1 MNEKE
6 KMLNGLK
13 HNPVMDENLIAD
25 RTVCKAKCFEY
36 NNLNPAKIK
45 ERETLIKQILGKT
58 GENILIEQ
66 PFICDY
72 GAHIEVGEN
81 FYSNHN
87 MLILDSAK
95 VTFGKN
101 VFVGPNCGF
110 YTPQHPL
117 DAENR
122 NKGFEYAF
130 PMKVGDNV
138 WFGGNVVVLA
148 GVTIGNN
155 SVIGAGS
162 VVTKDIPD
170 NVIAAGNPCKVI
182 RKITDEDKHK
192 FERDN

>member
-117 DAENR
+117 DAGNR

-130 PMKVGDNV
+130 PIKVGDNV

-182 RKITDEDKHK
+182 RKITEEDKHK

>member
-117 DAENR
+117 DAKNR

-130 PMKVGDNV
+130 PIKVGDNV

-148 GVTIGNN
+148 GVAIGNN

-182 RKITDEDKHK
+182 RKITEVDKHK

>member
-13 HNPVMDENLIAD
+13 HNPIIDENLIAD

-36 NNLNPAKIK
+36 NNLNPARIK

-81 FYSNHN
+81 FYANHN

-122 NKGFEYAF
+122 LKGFEYAF
-130 PMKVGDNV
+130 PIKVGDNV

-162 VVTKDIPD
+162 IVTKDIPD

-182 RKITDEDKHK
+182 RKITEEDKHK